1 MMKDQV
7 GETILGAIV
16 AAVAIGFL
24 VFALTRA
31 GESEGGRGY
40 PLIAHFNKI
49 DGVNVGSDVRMA
61 GVKIGAVSGVGLDS
75 QTYLAKVTLSIQ
87 DAIKVPDDSSA
98 KIATDGLLGGAYVS
112 LEPGGSDT
120 TLPSGGEIE
129 STQGSVDLITVLSSA
144 LSNMNTSEEAG
155 AATSVEP

>member
-1 MMKDQV
+1 
-7 GETILGAIV
+7 
-16 AAVAIGFL
+16 
-24 VFALTRA
+24 
-31 GESEGGRGY
+31 
-40 PLIAHFNKI
+40 
-49 DGVNVGSDVRMA
+49 
-61 GVKIGAVSGVGLDS
+61 VSGVGLDS